1 MKWFC
6 QALRRGRRYDARFL
20 IAFVLLAAVFAI
32 PTQDALF
39 HSLDRLYFELL
50 SELQTDEDEH
60 DVVLVNVD
68 QATVRALGHE
78 EVNGNVLYA
87 VLLERLNQADSVALN
102 MNLMSRQ
109 DEGMLA
115 EAIRR
120 HGRVVLALPPDA
132 EATSG
137 RDGPGS
143 SVIYAAAAG
152 LGHRDLLIGD
162 RSVVTGLVP
171 YKLHGRKLAPHLVM
185 EAIRVAGY
193 ELPPRENT
201 WCLAAFW
208 RRCAPQSDGWLLVLP
223 ARHRIQQYS
232 MLDVLTGV
240 VPRQAFHNKIV
251 FVGHL
256 ALDPFK
262 GLRANRYP
270 LDREGHTR
278 SQILAL
284 QTQTL
289 MNHGPVAMLAAP
301 YKLLINLG
309 IMLGLLLV
317 CLLAPPARM
326 HRRAWLWLGGCWLA
340 STLLLLQTQIWIPV
354 SSPLIG
360 GLLIYAGCAWR
371 WQTKTHL
378 LLREE
383 MEAMRRNLREA
394 GMELPLRGQEA
405 ESDTD
410 EIERLMQQMR
420 AWQNA
425 YASVLNML
433 PYPIFFEQGGKI
445 VLSNQAARNLLC
457 EHGTP
462 DEAEAWVLA
471 LAAQAREKALRS
483 GGISVEEVRSGQGE
497 HMLLVTPCQELC
509 DGLSSSL
516 ISLVDL
522 QNVKASVSGDR
533 RVLRQMAHD
542 LRNPLTTMLA
552 MIEQRGG
559 ETGPRQDQFFND
571 LRRQVHYSLR
581 VAQDFMQLSR
591 AEQLDPA
598 SFLPVALTDLAEDA
612 MDQIEASA
620 RQKRIALHGPEA
632 LEALWVRGHYD
643 MLLRAVVN
651 VLDNAVKYSPP
662 NSHIVV
668 RLARWGEMAGI
679 SVVDQGIGIPEHALP
694 RLFELFYQVDEG
706 RRDGAG
712 LGLPFV
718 KAVMQAH
725 GGRVE
730 VKSRSRLGSEFQLL
744 APCVACEEEEGQT
757 DGLSIS

>member
-1 MKWFC
+1 MKWLC
-6 QALRRGRRYDARFL
+6 QAFRRGHRHDARFL
-20 IAFVLLAAVFAI
+20 IAFVLLLVVFAI
-32 PTQDALF
+32 PNQDALF
-39 HSLDRLYFELL
+39 HSLDRQYFELL
-50 SELQTDEDEH
+50 SALQTEDDEH

-68 QATVRALGHE
+68 QATVQALGHE

-87 VLLERLNQADSVALN
+87 VLLQRLEQADSVALN
-102 MNLMSRQ
+102 MNLLSRR

-115 EAIRR
+115 NAIRR

-132 EATSG
+132 PAAPG
-137 RDGPGS
+137 RDGPEPS
-143 SVIYAAAAG
+143 AVYAAAAG

-162 RSVVTGLVP
+162 RSVVTGIVP
-171 YKLHGRKLAPHLVM
+171 YKQHGRKLAPHMVM

-201 WCLAAFW
+201 RCLTAFW
-208 RRCAPQSDGWLLVLP
+208 RRCAPQADGWLLVLP
-223 ARHRIQQYS
+223 AHHRIQQYS
-232 MLDVLTGV
+232 MLDVLTGA

-262 GLRANRYP
+262 GLRSNRYP

-289 MNHGPVAMLAAP
+289 MNLGPVTLLAAP
-301 YKLLINLG
+301 YKLLVNFGL
-309 IMLGLLLV
+309 MFGLLLV

-326 HRRAWLWLGGCWLA
+326 HGRAWLWLGGCWLT

-354 SSPLIG
+354 SSPLTG

-378 LLREE
+378 LLRQE
-383 MEAMRRNLREA
+383 MEAMRQSLREA
-394 GMELPLRGQEA
+394 GMDLPLRGQEP
-405 ESDTD
+405 ESGAD
-410 EIERLMQQMR
+410 EIERLMRQMR
-420 AWQNA
+420 AWQNS
-425 YASVLNML
+425 YVSVLNML

-445 VLSNQAARNLLC
+445 ILSNQAARKLLC
-457 EHGTP
+457 EQGAP
-462 DEAEAWVLA
+462 EEAEAWVLG
-471 LAAQAREKALRS
+471 LAGRAREKALHS
-483 GGISVEEVRSGQGE
+483 GNIGVEEVRSSQGE
-497 HMLLVTPCQELC
+497 HMLLVTPCPELC

-522 QNVKASVSGDR
+522 QSVKASVSGDR

-571 LRRQVHYSLR
+571 LRRQVNYSLR
-581 VAQDFMQLSR
+581 VAQDFMRLSR

-598 SFLPVALTDLAEDA
+598 GFLPVALTDLAEDA
-612 MDQIEASA
+612 MDQIEAGA
-620 RQKRIALHGPEA
+620 RQKRIVLHGPEA
-632 LEALWVRGHYD
+632 MEALWVRGHYD

-651 VLDNAVKYSPP
+651 VLDNAVKYSPAG
-662 NSHIVV
+662 SHIVL
-668 RLARWGEMAGI
+668 RLARWGDMAGI
-679 SVVDQGIGIPEHALP
+679 SVADQGIGIPEHALP
-694 RLFELFYQVDEG
+694 RLFEPFYQVDEG

-730 VKSRSRLGSEFQLL
+730 VKSRSRLGSEFLLL
-744 APCVACEEEEGQT
+744 APWVESEG
-757 DGLSIS
+757 GER

>member
-6 QALRRGRRYDARFL
+6 QALRRVRRHDVRFL
-20 IAFVLLAAVFAI
+20 IAFVLLAVVFAI
-32 PTQDALF
+32 PNQDALF

-50 SELQTDEDEH
+50 STLQTEDDEH

-68 QATVRALGHE
+68 QATVQALGRE

-87 VLLERLNQADSVALN
+87 SLLERLSQADSVALN
-102 MNLMSRQ
+102 MNLMSRR

-115 EAIRR
+115 NAIRR
-120 HGRVVLALPPDA
+120 HGRVVLALPA
-132 EATSG
+132 EFQQGEG
-137 RDGPGS
+137 RDGPGPS
-143 SVIYAAAAG
+143 AVYAAAAG
-152 LGHRDLLIGD
+152 QGHRELLIGD
-162 RSVVTGLVP
+162 RSVVTGIVP
-171 YKLHGRKLAPHLVM
+171 YKLHGEKLAPHMVM

-201 WCLAAFW
+201 WCFAALW
-208 RRCAPQSDGWLLVLP
+208 RRCTPQADGWLLVLP
-223 ARHRIQQYS
+223 AQHHIQQYS
-232 MLDVLTGV
+232 MLDVLTGA

-301 YKLLINLG
+301 YKLLVNFG
-309 IMLGLLLV
+309 IMFVLLLI
-317 CLLAPPARM
+317 CLLTPPARM
-326 HRRAWLWLGGCWLA
+326 HVRACLWLGGCWLV
-340 STLLLLQTQIWIPV
+340 STLLLLQSQVWIPV

-378 LLREE
+378 LLRQE
-383 MEAMRRNLREA
+383 MAAMQLSLREA
-394 GMELPLRGQEA
+394 GMNLPLRAQVTEA
-405 ESDTD
+405 GAD
-410 EIERLMQQMR
+410 EIERLMRQMR
-420 AWQNA
+420 AWQNS

-445 VLSNQAARNLLC
+445 ILSNQAARKLLC
-457 EHGTP
+457 EHGAS
-462 DEAEAWVLA
+462 DKAEAWVLD
-471 LAAQAREKALRS
+471 LAAPAREKALRS
-483 GGISVEEVRSGQGE
+483 GGIGVEEVRSGQGE

-591 AEQLDPA
+591 AEQLDPS

-620 RQKRIALHGPEA
+620 RQKRITLHGPETV
-632 LEALWVRGHYD
+632 EALWVRGHYD

-668 RLARWGEMAGI
+668 RLERWGEMAGI
-679 SVVDQGIGIPEHALP
+679 SVTDQGIGIPEHALP

-718 KAVMQAH
+718 KAVMQSH

-730 VKSRSRLGSEFQLL
+730 VKSQSRLGSEFLLL
-744 APCVACEEEEGQT
+744 APKIEAEKELGACG
-757 DGLSIS
+757 SA